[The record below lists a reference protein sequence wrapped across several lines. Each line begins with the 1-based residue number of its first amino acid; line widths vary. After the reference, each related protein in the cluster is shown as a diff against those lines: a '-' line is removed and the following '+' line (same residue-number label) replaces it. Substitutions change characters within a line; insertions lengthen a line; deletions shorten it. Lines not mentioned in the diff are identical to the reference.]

1 MRAAFTMTAKGGM
14 LGLISLA
21 TASAAD
27 AQRSDLATMLEAGV
41 PCTIGD
47 AARYL
52 SSNVYRSPASTRDLI
67 AALNELA
74 IDMEL
79 CAPIRSAASD
89 QAASLSET
97 GLAVDPVDAAIARDR
112 IVQTFQEAETHAGS
126 MRFEVGPPPRN
137 LTRGKG
143 GGS

>member
-79 CAPIRSAASD
+79 CAPIRSAASSLS
-89 QAASLSET
+89 ASLVGSPASRT
-97 GLAVDPVDAAIARDR
+97 ACIDAAR
-112 IVQTFQEAETHAGS
+112 
-126 MRFEVGPPPRN
+126 P
-137 LTRGKG
+137 
-143 GGS
+143 